1 MLSLLM
7 TSVIVRITP
16 AADNYVGLWLWPR
29 VDDAVW
35 SVSHFAVLPTAAT
48 QR

>member
-16 AADNYVGLWLWPR
+16 AVDNYVGLR
-29 VDDAVW
+29 VWQLVDGAVE
-35 SVSHFAVLPTAAT
+35 
-48 QR
+48 Q